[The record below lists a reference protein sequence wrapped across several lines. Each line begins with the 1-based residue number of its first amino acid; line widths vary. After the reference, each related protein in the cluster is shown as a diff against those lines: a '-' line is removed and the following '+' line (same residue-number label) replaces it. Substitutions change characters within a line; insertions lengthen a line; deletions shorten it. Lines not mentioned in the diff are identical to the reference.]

1 MGRILLLVFLALF
14 LVLATLR
21 KWKLFFAVT
30 VAALAAALVLLFTTV
45 RPPEMDTETPLERV
59 RLGYGPDKRPLV
71 TATVFEEAL
80 KSVHGLIVSGTRL
93 PADPE
98 PGSIPPLDACWADGY
113 RLLDRLESAGNPPLR
128 TAMDFGAHLVVATWP
143 EVARA
148 LERRD
153 LVQSDGPNLAGGVL
167 TNPAGLLDLMDAET
181 PWTALGIRDMPGTV
195 RLVAPAPGG
204 GATGRL
210 AAQWLHDVSMG
221 KAGAGAELEAASL
234 AGLRARYERMGPL
247 EPSAMALFSQFVKQG
262 AWDYPLVVVDEQV
275 VAAFE
280 QAFPA
285 YRETLTTGIRI
296 LRLPEPRLVVHP
308 AISFTPAGN
317 RFLEALAHPET
328 AGLIWERHGL
338 RPLNGKNVPIP
349 ERVRR
354 FGLDRLP
361 PAEPARPDTE
371 LLSGLAELF
380 PNP

>member
-30 VAALAAALVLLFTTV
+30 VAALAVALALLFTTV
-45 RPPEMDTETPLERV
+45 RPPETGTETTLERV
-59 RLGYGPDKRPLV
+59 RLGYSPDKRPLV
-71 TATVFEEAL
+71 AATAFGETL
-80 KSVHGLIVSGTRL
+80 KSAHGLILSGTRL
-93 PADPE
+93 PTDPD
-98 PGSIPPLDACWADGY
+98 PASLPPLDACWVDGY
-113 RLLDRLESAGNPPLR
+113 RLLDQLEAAGKPPLR

-143 EVARA
+143 EVSRA

-153 LVQSDGPNLAGGVL
+153 LVQMDGPDSAGGAL
-167 TNPAGLLDLMDAET
+167 TDPAGLLDLMAAET
-181 PWTALGIRDMPGTV
+181 PWTALGIRDMPGNV
-195 RLVAPAPGG
+195 RLIAPGPGG

-210 AAQWLHDVSMG
+210 AAQWLSEISMRSSDS
-221 KAGAGAELEAASL
+221 GAETAPL
-234 AGLRARYERMGPL
+234 AGLPALFEKMGTL

-262 AWDYPLVVVDEQV
+262 AWDYPLALVDEQV

-285 YRETLTTGIRI
+285 YRETLATGIRI
-296 LRLPEPRLVVHP
+296 LRLPEPRIVVHP
-308 AISFTPAGN
+308 ALGFDPAGS
-317 RFLEALAHPET
+317 RLLDALAEPET
-328 AGLIWERHGL
+328 AGFIWERHGL
-338 RPLNGKNVPIP
+338 RPLNGENIPMP

-361 PAEPARPDTE
+361 PAEPARPDPE